1 MATLI
6 QLEVIGEQRIQCA
19 GCEGRIAYA
28 LRRLSG
34 VQDVIA
40 SASTQQ
46 VSVTVDP
53 ERVTPQ
59 QIRQRLDELGYQVE

>member
-1 MATLI
+1 MAAFI
-6 QLEVIGEQRIQCA
+6 QLQVIGEQRIHCE

-28 LRRLSG
+28 LRRLPG

-46 VSVTVDP
+46 ISITVDP
-53 ERVTPQ
+53 ASTTAE
-59 QIRQRLDELGYQVE
+59 QIRERLDELGYQVE